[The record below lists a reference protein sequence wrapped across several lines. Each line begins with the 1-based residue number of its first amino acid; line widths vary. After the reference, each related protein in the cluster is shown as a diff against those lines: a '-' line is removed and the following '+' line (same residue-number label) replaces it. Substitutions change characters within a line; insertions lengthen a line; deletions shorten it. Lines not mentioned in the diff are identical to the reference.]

1 MEKACGGAEWTHA
14 DTWLS
19 TGVADMQNSWVQPP
33 PVMFFAWINPEFEKM
48 MWVFVCWFL
57 HVRVNEAEL
66 QGAIW
71 ICCPVLHLVFGSEF
85 DQK

>member
-1 MEKACGGAEWTHA
+1 
-14 DTWLS
+14 
-19 TGVADMQNSWVQPP
+19 
-33 PVMFFAWINPEFEKM
+33 MFFAWINPEFERM

-71 ICCPVLHLVFGSEF
+71 ICCPVLRLVFGSEF